1 MHIVIAHFGTYYVGM
16 PGGVEKV
23 TCNLA
28 NAMTEK
34 GHKVTILYRDSKEGE
49 PYFSLD
55 SRIEQHNIL
64 FENGVQKISEKL
76 PLTLRLDRE
85 IKRIFSQNAAQSVN
99 AKYKGKQYGQSIH
112 RWLEKLQPDV
122 VLSCSIPSTKY
133 VIEDAGYQGPVVT
146 MIHADPAVQF
156 PKLSDIEKRAAAKS
170 AVMQLLLPSALETA
184 QGYFPNLPMKVIGNA
199 VFPVD
204 RMADLQSDKPEYV
217 ISCVGNICERKNQRL
232 LVQVFSHIMEE
243 FPQWK
248 LELWGRCTSRYAS
261 YLTRE
266 IHRKGWD
273 SRILIKGETD
283 HVENVYAHSDIFVL
297 LSQSEGFPLSLS
309 EAMAA
314 GLPSV
319 GLKKCFGVR
328 DLIEDG
334 KTGFLVSENEGNI
347 AMTLGRIMSNAELR
361 NQMGR
366 LGKYTMKKYDPVNIW
381 NEWESL
387 LKQTAS
393 MLIKYNS

>member
-1 MHIVIAHFGTYYVGM
+1 MDIVIAHFGTYYVGM

-156 PKLSDIEKRAAAKS
+156 PKLSDIENG
-170 AVMQLLLPSALETA
+170 QPL
-184 QGYFPNLPMKVIGNA
+184 KV
-199 VFPVD
+199 
-204 RMADLQSDKPEYV
+204 Q
-217 ISCVGNICERKNQRL
+217 
-232 LVQVFSHIMEE
+232 
-243 FPQWK
+243 
-248 LELWGRCTSRYAS
+248 
-261 YLTRE
+261 
-266 IHRKGWD
+266 
-273 SRILIKGETD
+273 
-283 HVENVYAHSDIFVL
+283 
-297 LSQSEGFPLSLS
+297 
-309 EAMAA
+309 
-314 GLPSV
+314 
-319 GLKKCFGVR
+319 
-328 DLIEDG
+328 
-334 KTGFLVSENEGNI
+334 
-347 AMTLGRIMSNAELR
+347 
-361 NQMGR
+361 
-366 LGKYTMKKYDPVNIW
+366 
-381 NEWESL
+381 
-387 LKQTAS
+387 
-393 MLIKYNS
+393 

>member
-1 MHIVIAHFGTYYVGM
+1 MDIVIAHFGTYYVGM

-34 GHKVTILYRDSKEGE
+34 GHKVTILYRDSKEGK

-55 SRIEQHNIL
+55 SRVEQHNIL

-76 PLTLRLDRE
+76 PLMLRLDRE

-170 AVMQLLLPSALETA
+170 TVMQLLLPSGVETA
-184 QGYFPNLPMKVIGNA
+184 RQYFPDLPLAVIGNA
-199 VFPVD
+199 VFEAEEK
-204 RMADLQSDKPEYV
+204 ADLQSTKKRYV
-217 ISCVGNICERKNQRL
+217 ISCVGNICERKNQILLVEIFGRL
-232 LVQVFSHIMEE
+232 LDE
-243 FPQWK
+243 FPQWD
-248 LELWGRCTSRYAS
+248 LELWGRCTSRYAVK
-261 YLTRE
+261 LIKE
-266 IHRKGWD
+266 IHEHQWD
-273 SRILIKGETD
+273 SRIFVKGETKD
-283 HVENVYAHSDIFVL
+283 VGDVYARSDIFCL

-314 GLPSV
+314 GLPAV
-319 GLKKCFGVR
+319 GLKRCFGVN
-328 DLIEDG
+328 DLIQQG
-334 KTGFLVSENEGNI
+334 KTGYLAISDDVVEHSLKKLMADVHLRQVFGLNGQRAISEYSANKIWDQWNNLLINVMLPGGN
-347 AMTLGRIMSNAELR
+347 NA
-361 NQMGR
+361 
-366 LGKYTMKKYDPVNIW
+366 I
-381 NEWESL
+381 
-387 LKQTAS
+387 
-393 MLIKYNS
+393 